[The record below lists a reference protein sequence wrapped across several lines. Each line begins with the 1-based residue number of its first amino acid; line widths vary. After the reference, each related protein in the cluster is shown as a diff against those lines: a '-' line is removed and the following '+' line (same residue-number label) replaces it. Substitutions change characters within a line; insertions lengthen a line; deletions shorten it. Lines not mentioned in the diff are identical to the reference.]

1 MFIHDTYQE
10 GELTLE
16 DTGLIQKTLAVPGQ
30 SRISKRG
37 AFMLA
42 RWTVLGTL
50 GCLAISL
57 AWNWLAFRGMDA
69 AALRQGL
76 ISATVLPIILAGPLF
91 FYLTLKLREL
101 ASVNHQLA
109 ELASTDH
116 LTKCLNR
123 RALIA
128 NVERALEE
136 RERSAQGAL
145 LVIDADHF
153 KQVNDLYGHHQGDLA
168 LIRIAN
174 VIRKCVRQGDLV
186 GRMGGEEFAVF
197 LAGVGPDQAVR
208 IAERIRQAVE
218 AAPLDIDDA
227 AEHRLTISV
236 GCTAF
241 SGSVNFR
248 DLFSVADQRLYD
260 AKRLGRNRVE
270 AGEDTATMKK
280 AG

>member
-1 MFIHDTYQE
+1 
-10 GELTLE
+10 LE
-16 DTGLIQKTLAVPGQ
+16 DTGLNRTAIAVAGHT
-30 SRISKRG
+30 RISRRG
-37 AFMLA
+37 AAMLS
-42 RWTVLGTL
+42 RWTILGTL

-57 AWNWLAFRGMDA
+57 AWNWLAFRNMDA
-69 AALRQGL
+69 TALRQGL

-91 FYLTLKLREL
+91 FYLTLKMREL
-101 ASVNHQLA
+101 ASANHQLA

-128 NVERALEE
+128 NVERMLEQ
-136 RERSAQGAL
+136 RDHVAQGAL

-153 KQVNDLYGHHQGDLA
+153 KQVNDLYGHHQGDMA
-168 LIRIAN
+168 LIRIAD

-186 GRMGGEEFAVF
+186 GRMGGEEFAV
-197 LAGVGPDQAVR
+197 LLGGVAPDQAVR
-208 IAERIRQAVE
+208 IAERIRQAI
-218 AAPLDIDDA
+218 ASTPLDIDG

-241 SGSVNFR
+241 SGAAKFR
-248 DLFSVADQRLYD
+248 DLFSLADQRLYD

-270 AGEDTATMKK
+270 AGYGTSETKK

>member
-1 MFIHDTYQE
+1 MTRSAIA
-10 GELTLE
+10 
-16 DTGLIQKTLAVPGQ
+16 IAGQ
-30 SRISKRG
+30 TRISRRG
-37 AFMLA
+37 ALMLA
-42 RWTVLGTL
+42 RWTILGTL

-57 AWNWLAFRGMDA
+57 AWNWLAFRHMDA
-69 AALRQGL
+69 LALRQGL

-101 ASVNHQLA
+101 ASANHQLA

-123 RALIA
+123 RALVG
-128 NVERALEE
+128 NVEQLLDENEAD
-136 RERSAQGAL
+136 AQGAL

-168 LIRIAN
+168 LIRIAS
-174 VIRKCVRQGDLV
+174 VIRSCVRQGDLV
-186 GRMGGEEFAVF
+186 GRMGGEEFAV
-197 LAGVGPDQAVR
+197 LLGGVAPEQAVR
-208 IAERIRQAVE
+208 IAERIRHAVA
-218 AAPLDIDDA
+218 AAPLDIDGA
-227 AEHRLTISV
+227 QHRLTISV

-241 SGSVNFR
+241 SGRAKFR
-248 DLFSVADQRLYD
+248 DLFSLADQRLYE

-270 AGEDTATMKK
+270 AGADADMKK

>member
-1 MFIHDTYQE
+1 MFIHDDYQE
-10 GELTLE
+10 VELTLE
-16 DTGLIQKTLAVPGQ
+16 DTGLMQKTLAVPGQ
-30 SRISKRG
+30 PRMSKRG

-50 GCLAISL
+50 GCLVVAL

-69 AALRQGL
+69 AAMRQGL

-91 FYLTLKLREL
+91 FFLTLKLREL
-101 ASVNHQLA
+101 ASANHQLA

-123 RALIA
+123 RALVA
-128 NVERALEE
+128 NVERVLED
-136 RERSAQGAL
+136 RERSTQGAL

-197 LAGVGPDQAVR
+197 LAGVGSDQAAR

-218 AAPLDIDDA
+218 ATPLDIDA

-236 GCTAF
+236 GCTTF
-241 SGSVNFR
+241 SGTAKFR

-270 AGEDTATMKK
+270 AGEDDRTMKK